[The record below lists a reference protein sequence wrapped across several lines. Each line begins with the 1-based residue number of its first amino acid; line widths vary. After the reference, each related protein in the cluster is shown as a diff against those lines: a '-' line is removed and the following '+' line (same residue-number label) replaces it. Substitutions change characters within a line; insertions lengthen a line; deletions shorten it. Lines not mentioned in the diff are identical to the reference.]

1 MVIGND
7 PNNGGYAIF
16 YLMVRVEREGKVFGI
31 PTVKHGGVPVADPA
45 KLIDEP
51 QFCVFHIFEGMVD
64 GNDSGA
70 SGPEDR
76 TQQGKARTVHG
87 TML

>member
-1 MVIGND
+1 MSFASLDKSKKELTIPMVIGND

-51 QFCVFHIFEGMVD
+51 QFCVFHIFE
-64 GNDSGA
+64 S
-70 SGPEDR
+70 
-76 TQQGKARTVHG
+76 
-87 TML
+87 